1 MNGRTIS
8 QNPRKRGKR
17 HHHHQLLQGMN
28 TVCQGCFT
36 QVIGQWTFEPL
47 EASREAEKKKK
58 KEEGEEGMWSVWWMF
73 CLPPTVNNKLNPTNG
88 SAADVK

>member
-1 MNGRTIS
+1 MVEQSPKILASEENATTTTSYRRAWIRSAKAASLRSSDNENLNHT
-8 QNPRKRGKR
+8 KR
-17 HHHHQLLQGMN
+17 HVKQK
-28 TVCQGCFT
+28 
-36 QVIGQWTFEPL
+36 
-47 EASREAEKKKK
+47 KKKK